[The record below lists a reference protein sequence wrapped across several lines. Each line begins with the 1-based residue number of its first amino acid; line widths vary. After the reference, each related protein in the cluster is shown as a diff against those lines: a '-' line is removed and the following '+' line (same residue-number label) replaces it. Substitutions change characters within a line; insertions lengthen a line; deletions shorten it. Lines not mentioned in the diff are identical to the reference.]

1 MLATLSR
8 ATAHDRGEIHR
19 FWYAVYVEEM
29 GRLVD
34 DPLTD
39 HQARTVG
46 DAFFDY
52 STVMMARDEDHRVVA
67 TLINTCAGN
76 GSLGKYETLYGLED
90 KTPEERYRIS
100 ITTKLMVDPAFRK
113 TRLPMLLAKKG
124 YDLAL
129 ADGITEDYIDCND
142 HLVGFFTRMGYVPH
156 LGRIE
161 HPQYGVVNS
170 LKIRLDDFDHLRA
183 VRSPFAPSMPA
194 RPAAH
199 TASTNTS
206 TNEEVATHAA

>member
-8 ATAHDRGEIHR
+8 ATAHDKDEITR
-19 FWYAVYVEEM
+19 FWYAIYVAEM
-29 GRLVD
+29 GRLEN
-34 DPLTD
+34 DPFTN
-39 HQARTVG
+39 HRTQTVG
-46 DAFFDY
+46 DPLYDS
-52 STVMMARDEDHRVVA
+52 STVLLARDEEQRVVA
-67 TLINTCAGN
+67 TLINTCAAN
-76 GSLGKYETLYGLED
+76 AYLGKYETLYGLEH
-90 KTPEERYRIS
+90 KTPAERRHIS
-100 ITTKLMVDPAFRK
+100 ITTKLMVDPAFRR

-170 LKIRLDDFDHLRA
+170 MKVRLDDFEHLRA
-183 VRSPFAPSMPA
+183 ARSPFAGPTPA
-194 RPAAH
+194 RPTNRRTAMIEEAAD
-199 TASTNTS
+199 
-206 TNEEVATHAA
+206 HAA